1 MIIIADHGNADIMS
15 YPDGSPHTAHTL
27 SMVPIIV
34 VTDRTDVKVKNGKLG
49 DIAPTIL
56 SLMGVDIPEEM
67 TGDILI

>member
-1 MIIIADHGNADIMS
+1 
-15 YPDGSPHTAHTL
+15 
-27 SMVPIIV
+27 MVPIIV

-56 SLMGVDIPEEM
+56 SIMGVDIPEEM